1 MKIRIHRGQG
11 CWSTMLSIWDPDFSG
26 LHRKNAQLLFDTL
39 QVVKEEPGGK
49 EEVTL
54 EWRTK

>member
-1 MKIRIHRGQG
+1 MKIRMHRARDAGV
-11 CWSTMLSIWDPDFSG
+11 MLSIWDPDFSG